1 MAARIERTRAEVIVK
16 PVTNPTTAAAAPF
29 DAEQA
34 LVAMIARD
42 AVKVPPYPAVALR
55 LQELV
60 RREDY
65 GLREVVNLVSGDP
78 ALAAEVIRCSNSAY
92 YGGGEITSLQP
103 AINRVGATE
112 VVRLALV
119 SGLAATARSAGALT
133 QLKRRCWQDSVASA
147 LICQIIA
154 KQRGLAP
161 DDAFLCGLLHD
172 FGWLLGLA
180 GLEEI
185 IATHPTVAPRDT
197 AGWSEMIERLH
208 LELGLVLAARWE
220 LPALLNDAISL
231 HHEPGLADSPHAAMI
246 AVVKAADQVVAL
258 LGHNS
263 SISAETLTQA
273 TALSATERV
282 KLAASLPDIPSVIA
296 AFEGEPVGRPVA
308 SKVIAQP
315 APDVPEE
322 LIPCSLPLRLHSPK
336 RAAKYS
342 LRSVGEHR
350 WEMSGKEQLPEGL
363 LLEVAFGD
371 DKTPVRLW
379 AKSTLCAPEPGGYQI
394 QCKPFLL
401 NAALQAKWRQL
412 FLDSKPLAV
421 KATPYNAGG

>member
-1 MAARIERTRAEVIVK
+1 VK
-16 PVTNPTTAAAAPF
+16 PVTNPTTAAATPF
-29 DAEQA
+29 DVEQA

-92 YGGGEITSLQP
+92 YGGGEITALQP

-133 QLKRRCWQDSVASA
+133 QVKRRCWQDSVASA
-147 LICQIIA
+147 LVCQMIA
-154 KQRGLAP
+154 KHRGLAP

-172 FGWLLGLA
+172 FGWLLGLS

-185 IATHPTVAPRDT
+185 IAAHPTVAPRDST
-197 AGWSEMIERLH
+197 GWAEMVERLH

-258 LGHNS
+258 LGQNS

-315 APDVPEE
+315 APAAPEE
-322 LIPCSLPLRLHSPK
+322 LVPCALPLRLHSPK
-336 RAAKYS
+336 RVAKYT
-342 LRSVGEHR
+342 LRAVGEAL

-363 LLEVAFGD
+363 LIEAAFGEE
-371 DKTPVRLW
+371 KTAVRLW
-379 AKSTLCAPEPGGYQI
+379 AKSTLCVAEPGGYKI

-401 NAALQAKWRQL
+401 NAALQAKWQQV
-412 FLDSKPLAV
+412 FIEAKAPPAA
-421 KATPYNAGG
+421 KATPKAAHG

>member
-1 MAARIERTRAEVIVK
+1 VK
-16 PVTNPTTAAAAPF
+16 PASNPSTAAAPF

-119 SGLAATARSAGALT
+119 SGLAATARSSGALT
-133 QLKRRCWQDSVASA
+133 AVKRRCWQDSVASA

-154 KQRGLAP
+154 KHRGLAP

-172 FGWLLGLA
+172 FGWLLGLS

-185 IATHPTVAPRDT
+185 IAAHPTVAPRD
-197 AGWSEMIERLH
+197 ASSWSEMIDRLH

-220 LPALLNDAISL
+220 LPQLLNDAISL
-231 HHEPGLADSPHAAMI
+231 HHEAGHVDSPHEAMI

-258 LGHNS
+258 LGTNS
-263 SISAETLTQA
+263 SISAETLAQA
-273 TALSATERV
+273 TALSATERA

-296 AFEGEPVGRPVA
+296 AFEGEPAGKPVA
-308 SKVIAQP
+308 SKILPQP
-315 APDVPEE
+315 APSGVTDEE
-322 LIPCSLPLRLHSPK
+322 LVPSALQLRLLSPK
-336 RAAKYS
+336 RVAKYS
-342 LRSVGEHR
+342 LRAVGATL
-350 WEMSGKEQLPEGL
+350 WEMTGKEQLPEGL
-363 LLEVAFGD
+363 LLEAAFGD
-371 DKTPVRLW
+371 DKDPVRLW
-379 AKSTLCAPEPGGYQI
+379 AKSTLCTPEPGGFKI

-401 NAALQAKWRQL
+401 NAALQAKWQHL
-412 FLDSKPLAV
+412 VAEAKTPVVA
-421 KATPYNAGG
+421 KAAQG